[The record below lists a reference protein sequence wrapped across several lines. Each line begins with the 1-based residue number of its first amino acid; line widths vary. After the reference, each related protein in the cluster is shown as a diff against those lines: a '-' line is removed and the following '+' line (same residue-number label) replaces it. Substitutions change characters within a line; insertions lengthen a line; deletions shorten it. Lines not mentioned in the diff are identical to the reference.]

1 MWPLLLNAEEFQG
14 NERGVAVN
22 AGSYLPRVRHSNDR
36 GGQDDHKALTFKVG
50 LWSVPQMT
58 NIICPKTGA
67 KGKFKIRFDKT
78 GLNPIRRLD
87 KSTFREELARLNS
100 AAIKLNYRRESDT
113 EVRALDK
120 NIEQMGPAG
129 KETVARMRD
138 VCWAAIR
145 VIEKS
150 YPTHDSLCNK
160 YGKGM

>member
-1 MWPLLLNAEEFQG
+1 
-14 NERGVAVN
+14 
-22 AGSYLPRVRHSNDR
+22 
-36 GGQDDHKALTFKVG
+36 
-50 LWSVPQMT
+50 MT
-58 NIICPKTGA
+58 NIRCPKIGA

-100 AAIKLNYRRESDT
+100 AAIKLNYQRESDT